1 MFGLDHFV
9 DQGSGGSEAN
19 PALLPAGGYC
29 QAGEEMGFTGAA
41 VTDED
46 DRLSPA
52 DVSALREFVDL
63 LCRDLGIAGEVE
75 LLQGFHP
82 RQMRFANA
90 PLHEPVFT
98 FLEFGL
104 QQRFEEAQGG
114 TAFTRRLL
122 GEWTAVRRDC
132 RQA

>member
-1 MFGLDHFV
+1 
-9 DQGSGGSEAN
+9 
-19 PALLPAGGYC
+19 
-29 QAGEEMGFTGAA
+29 MGFAGAA

-52 DVSALREFVDL
+52 DISALREFVDL
-63 LCRDLGIAGEVE
+63 LCRDLGIACEVK
-75 LLQGFHP
+75 LLQGLHP

-90 PLHEPVFT
+90 PLYQPVFA

-104 QQRFEEAQGG
+104 QQRFEEAQVRA
-114 TAFTRRLL
+114 AFAHRLL
-122 GEWTAVRRDC
+122 GKLAALRGDR